1 MNKLYSR
8 QIACLI
14 VVVSTLSAQRN
25 RAFEVASVKPAA
37 PLDQARIAAVLKD
50 GGRMPVGANVD
61 SRRAE
66 YTHMDLKSLIGLAY
80 GVRPYQI
87 AGPEWMASTR
97 FDIVAKLPDGA
108 SKSEAPG
115 MLRSLLED
123 RFGLVAHRV
132 RVEHPVLALVVGRGG
147 LKLKTSAGTPVP
159 VDEDAPLRP
168 GELKMDGPDG
178 PIRLTA
184 DPVSNS
190 VVMNFG
196 SKGKLTRRDNPKNH
210 SLHLEFSMTSMSGLA
225 DMLTQI
231 FTQPGMGAERQ
242 IVDMTGIQGTYDAT
256 LDVSL
261 VDMTATAR
269 STGPE
274 IPIGGAVSAA
284 PDPDGDAPPLT
295 EAIQK
300 LGLKLESR
308 TAPVQQ
314 LVIDHL
320 EKTPTAN

>member
-1 MNKLYSR
+1 MKKRYSI
-8 QIACLI
+8 QIACLT
-14 VVVSTLSAQRN
+14 VFASTLYAQGR
-25 RAFEVASVKPAA
+25 RSFEVASVKPAA
-37 PLDQARIAAVLKD
+37 PLDQVRIAAILKR
-50 GGRMPVGANVD
+50 GGRMPIGASVD

-66 YTHMDLKSLIGLAY
+66 YTHMDLKSLIGIAY

-87 AGPEWMASTR
+87 AGPEWTASTR

-123 RFGLVAHRV
+123 RFGLVAHRAG
-132 RVEHPVLALVVGRGG
+132 VEHPVLALVVGKGG

-196 SKGKLTRRDNPKNH
+196 SEGILTRRDNPKNH
-210 SLHLEFSMTSMSGLA
+210 SLHLEFSMTSISGLA

-242 IVDMTGIQGTYDAT
+242 IVDMTGIQGSYDAT
-256 LDVSL
+256 LDVSIL
-261 VDMTATAR
+261 DMTATAR
-269 STGPE
+269 SAGPE
-274 IPIGGAVSAA
+274 VPIGGTAPAA
-284 PDPDGDAPPLT
+284 PDPYGAPPLT
-295 EAIQK
+295 VAIQK